1 MRTSK
6 QIGMRFTVLILL
18 CGIMFCISGCKN
30 GRRSPTEMLSGALDA
45 EVSLETE
52 DILYRVTVHLGA
64 VNEGGVRDKEIVFLS
79 PDSLSGM
86 TVRENAEGITVTQ
99 NGITAK
105 GGESAHALL
114 LAASLFSP
122 DEIVRTEGK
131 NEGRTAYAVY
141 HLSDGRAL
149 YFDDN
154 TGALCRVESDSYRA
168 SVAWIE
174 AR

>member
-1 MRTSK
+1 
-6 QIGMRFTVLILL
+6 
-18 CGIMFCISGCKN
+18 
-30 GRRSPTEMLSGALDA
+30 MLSGALDA
-45 EVSLETE
+45 ELTLETE
-52 DILYRVTVHLGA
+52 GLTYSVTVHLGA

-79 PDSLSGM
+79 PDSLAGM
-86 TVRENAEGITVTQ
+86 MVREMAEGITVTQ

-114 LAASLFSP
+114 LAAALFSP

-131 NEGRTAYAVY
+131 NEGRMTYTVY

-154 TGALCRVESDSYRA
+154 TGALCRVETDSYRA